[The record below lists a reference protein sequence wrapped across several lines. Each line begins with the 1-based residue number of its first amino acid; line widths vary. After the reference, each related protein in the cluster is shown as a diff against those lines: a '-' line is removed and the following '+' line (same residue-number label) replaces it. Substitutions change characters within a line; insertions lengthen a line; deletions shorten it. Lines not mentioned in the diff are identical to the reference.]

1 MSRRIQALGDL
12 KTVVRREQK
21 QAYVVASQKMLQTI
35 QTVLRTRKIPD
46 VCGRYESPFLL
57 MP

>member
-1 MSRRIQALGDL
+1 M
-12 KTVVRREQK
+12 VRREQK